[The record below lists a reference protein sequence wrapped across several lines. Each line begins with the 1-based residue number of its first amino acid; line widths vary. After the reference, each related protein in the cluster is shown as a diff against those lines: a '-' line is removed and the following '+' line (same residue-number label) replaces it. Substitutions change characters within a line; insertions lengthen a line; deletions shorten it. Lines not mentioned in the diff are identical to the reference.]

1 MDEIYD
7 SRFLCTYKQLDD
19 DDLYRTQIL
28 QAFKCSNWDDDEI
41 TRITDVLYDTVGS
54 YFKQCYDTFRKG
66 NTRFAHLMMFM
77 GNHLTDENLFRM
89 LFSMDLFSES
99 HRCICDIINTGSLPE
114 DSIDALLKCINS

>member
-19 DDLYRTQIL
+19 DDLYRTQFL

-66 NTRFAHLMMFM
+66 NTRFTHLMMFM

-114 DSIDALLKCINS
+114 DSIDALMKCINS